1 MSSADPYAG
10 RMPQLI
16 AAPTRI
22 PVPGGKVI
30 DEYVGAVNTPHA
42 IGRPSAPVS
51 VAHMNAPRD
60 WSEPFQTPE
69 FGEITVVL
77 RGTVLVDHAGGR
89 LEVGEGQG
97 VVTAP
102 GERVRYSTGPEG
114 AEYIAVCLPAFDP
127 EAAHRDDE

>member
-1 MSSADPYAG
+1 
-10 RMPQLI
+10 MPQLI

-30 DEYVGAVNTPHA
+30 DEYVGAVNTPSTTLA
-42 IGRPSAPVS
+42 SSVS
-51 VAHMNAPRD
+51 VAHMNAPGD

-77 RGTVLVDHAGGR
+77 RGTVLVDHDGGR

-102 GERVRYSTGPEG
+102 GERVRYSTGAEG
-114 AEYIAVCLPAFDP
+114 AEYVAVCLPAFDP
-127 EAAHRDDE
+127 EAAHRDDD